1 MTKIIKIN
9 KIQKVTKSR
18 KCKKHK
24 NMKMQKIKIIK
35 NQQNQNHEKVIKKVS
50 KNDPPWKRPKCH
62 LNDQNRHFVKSEPP
76 GPAFFE
82 FQGVPRDPVLR
93 PKLDPPYF
101 CTFLMFCDCV
111 FHFFHVLH
119 FHVLW
124 LLHILWF
131 AIFGDMT
138 HFWPFCNKA

>member
-93 PKLDPPYF
+93 PKMDPPYF
-101 CTFLMFCDCV
+101 WCFLII
-111 FHFFHVLH
+111 FHVLC
-119 FHVLW
+119 F
-124 LLHILWF
+124 HILTF
-131 AIFGDMT
+131 LIFLHFDKSDIFDILTNSQFYDMVRI
-138 HFWPFCNKA
+138 AM